1 MSAFLLD
8 TCTFLWLVEDS
19 PNLPKSVR
27 TVVSSPENA
36 IYLSVV
42 SIWEILVKTATG
54 ALTLPEPAHDY
65 LTRQRAAHKIDSLPL
80 GEDAVVNL
88 SRLPSVHK
96 DPFDRMLICQA
107 LANGFTILTPDKQIA
122 SYPVKV
128 AW

>member
-1 MSAFLLD
+1 MSAYLLD

-19 PNLPKSVR
+19 PKLPKSVR
-27 TVVSSPENA
+27 ALFSAPDNA

-42 SIWEILVKTATG
+42 SFWEILVKTATG
-54 ALTLPEPAHDY
+54 ALLLPEPAHGY
-65 LTRQRAAHKIDSLPL
+65 VMRQRTAHRIDSLPL
-80 GEDAVVNL
+80 NEDALVNL
-88 SRLPSVHK
+88 PRLPNVHK

-107 LANGFTILTPDKQIA
+107 LASGFTILTPDKEIS

>member
-1 MSAFLLD
+1 MNAYLLD

-19 PNLPKSVR
+19 PKLPKSVR
-27 TVVSSPENA
+27 TLFSAPDNL

-42 SIWEILVKTATG
+42 SFWEILVKTATG
-54 ALTLPEPAHDY
+54 ALTLPEPAHGY
-65 LTRQRAAHKIDSLPL
+65 VTRQRAAHKIDSLPL
-80 GEDAVVNL
+80 NEDAVANL
-88 SRLPSVHK
+88 SRLPHVHK

-107 LANGFTILTPDKQIA
+107 LACGFTILTPDREIS